1 MKKVK
6 KTLSL
11 TLVLSLTAALFVG
24 GSALAEESEADAD
37 ASPGGYPEEEI
48 SGIIQWAEGGG
59 TDTLLR
65 PLANLAESPLG
76 GTIEVENMAGD
87 AGVIATEYVYEQP
100 ADGYTLLLGAENP
113 ALYEVLGLSDITY
126 EDFIPII
133 VVGDETCGIVVGK
146 DEDGNPAYTN
156 LTDLVDDML
165 AAPGTIRMSSNGV
178 GSLAWEGGTMLANV
192 TGAEYEEVDEY
203 NSDLEA
209 MNAVINGECDF
220 TFCKV
225 QTGLD
230 AHNLQELT
238 FISMLADEP
247 VTDLEGIAL
256 ITDDY
261 PEFSEYLPWGPFY
274 GVFVKDGTDE
284 EVIGALTDAMTVAY
298 EDAAYQDILDSL
310 DINPLGLTGSDAEEF
325 VSSWQEKTVKA
336 LEGGSEKE

>member
-1 MKKVK
+1 MKKAK

-11 TLVLSLTAALFVG
+11 ALTLSLTAALFVG
-24 GSALAEESEADAD
+24 GSCLAEESEADAAPD
-37 ASPGGYPEEEI
+37 GYPEKEI
-48 SGIIQWAEGGG
+48 SGIIQWGEGGG
-59 TDTLLR
+59 TDTILR

-87 AGVIATEYVYEQP
+87 AGAIATEYVYEQP

-113 ALYEVLGLSDITY
+113 ALYEALGLSDVTY
-126 EDFIPII
+126 ENFVPII

-156 LTDLVDDML
+156 LTDLVNDAL
-165 AAPGTIRMSSNGV
+165 AAPGTITMSSNGV
-178 GSLAWEGGTMLANV
+178 GSLAWEGGTMLTNV
-192 TGAEYEEVDEY
+192 TGAEFDEVDEY

-238 FISMLADEP
+238 FISMLSTEP
-247 VTDLEGIAL
+247 VTNLEGIAL

-274 GVFVKDGTDE
+274 GVFVKEGTDDE
-284 EVIGALTDAMTVAY
+284 AIDALTDAMTVAY

-310 DINPLGLTGSDAEEF
+310 DINPLGLTGSDAEEY
-325 VSSWQEKTVKA
+325 VESWQEKTVKA
-336 LEGGSEKE
+336 LEGGSGEE